1 MLFACRF
8 VLVKIKK
15 KMRRSRFTLLL
26 VFLCDP
32 TDDFLFLD
40 SNSNSNFNS
49 NSNPVPHRASL
60 ANDSKESRDYV
71 NRLIGRNLSKYFNN
85 DPPNKYWIPQ

>member
-1 MLFACRF
+1 M
-8 VLVKIKK
+8 KIKK
-15 KMRRSRFTLLL
+15 KMRWSRFTLLL
-26 VFLCDP
+26 GFLCEP

-40 SNSNSNFNS
+40 STSNS
-49 NSNPVPHRASL
+49 NSNPILHRASL
-60 ANDSKESRDYV
+60 ANDTKESRDYV

>member
-8 VLVKIKK
+8 VLVKKK
-15 KMRRSRFTLLL
+15 KMKWSRFTLLL
-26 VFLCDP
+26 AFLCEP

-40 SNSNSNFNS
+40 SNSN
-49 NSNPVPHRASL
+49 PIPHRASL
-60 ANDSKESRDYV
+60 ANDSKESRDNV
-71 NRLIGRNLSKYFNN
+71 IRLIGRNLSKYFNN

>member
-1 MLFACRF
+1 M
-8 VLVKIKK
+8 KKK
-15 KMRRSRFTLLL
+15 KMTWSRFTLLL
-26 VFLCDP
+26 PFLCEP

-40 SNSNSNFNS
+40 SNSNSN
-49 NSNPVPHRASL
+49 PIPHRASL

-71 NRLIGRNLSKYFNN
+71 NRLVGRNLSKYFNN

>member
-1 MLFACRF
+1 M
-8 VLVKIKK
+8 KK
-15 KMRRSRFTLLL
+15 KNKMRWSRFTLLL
-26 VFLCDP
+26 PFLCEP

-40 SNSNSNFNS
+40 SNSTSNSNS
-49 NSNPVPHRASL
+49 NSNPIPHRASL

-85 DPPNKYWIPQ
+85 DPPNKNWIPQ